1 MTGERNTAPVRASRS
16 SASPSSART
25 SQIDV
30 PANTGCSSALPGS
43 CSLPKDLR
51 FRNRGQFQRA
61 QQVGKR
67 YYTRH
72 LIAYLVLNSDQPTK
86 LGVTVSKKVGK
97 AHQRSYLKRL
107 IREAFRHS
115 TLRSSSGF
123 DVSLIAKRDMPY
135 PKLPQLISE
144 LDDLARGSTKL
155 KKASHRSKSGKTQK
169 RRRHQERARVQDSS
183 STPQQSK
190 SSGSPQDAVHT
201 QRSQRRDPDTSH
213 TTGEAQR

>member
-1 MTGERNTAPVRASRS
+1 MTGERNTPPVRDSGSSDLPPVSR
-16 SASPSSART
+16 
-25 SQIDV
+25 IND
-30 PANTGCSSALPGS
+30 TGGPKTQPRRERGS

-51 FRNRGQFQRA
+51 FRTRGQFQRA

-115 TLRSSSGF
+115 ALRSSSGF

-135 PKLPQLISE
+135 PKLPQLITE
-144 LDDLARGSTKL
+144 LNDLARGSNRL
-155 KKASHRSKSGKTQK
+155 KRGSRRSRSGQSQK
-169 RRRHQERARVQDSS
+169 RRRNPQRAGVQNS
-183 STPQQSK
+183 STTQQRSR
-190 SSGSPQDAVHT
+190 SSDPSRDAVHT
-201 QRSQRRDPDTSH
+201 QRVKRRGPATPHPRGETQR
-213 TTGEAQR
+213 